1 MAHALSEAELLAL
14 VDRLADGQWHSG
26 EDLAQASG
34 ISRAA
39 LAKRVARLADWQLRV
54 EARQGL
60 GYRLPNA
67 IERLDAPRLRA
78 ALPQLRIDLRTVTD
92 STSTQAMA
100 ASPEADP
107 QVVLAELQ
115 TAGRGRRGRGWVSP
129 FGTQLALS
137 LAWSFDEIPPQ
148 LGALP
153 LAVGVCCAQALRAQG
168 LDAVGLKWPNDIV
181 IRAQSLPPPPASAGA
196 MGAAS
201 GGLRKVGGIL
211 LEHRGEAGG
220 RCRIVAG
227 IGINLSVPALPDDQV
242 QQPWANLDEAL
253 HAAGRPAVSRNALAI
268 ALLRALHELFSR
280 YGTSG
285 FAPWAEAWAAFDVAR
300 DRIVRVMQGEHS
312 FEGRAC
318 GVDADGA
325 LIVDAAGQ
333 RHLLHSGEV
342 SVRM

>member
-1 MAHALSEAELLAL
+1 MAHALSEAELLTL

-39 LAKRVARLADWQLRV
+39 LAKRVARLADWQLQV

-60 GYRLPNA
+60 GYRLPHA
-67 IERLDAPRLRA
+67 IERLDVGRLQA
-78 ALPQLRIDLRTVTD
+78 ALPQLRIDVRTVTD
-92 STSTQAMA
+92 STSTQVMA
-100 ASPEADP
+100 AAPEADP
-107 QVVLAELQ
+107 QVVLAEVQ
-115 TAGRGRRGRGWVSP
+115 TAGRGRRGRSWVSP
-129 FGTQLALS
+129 FGAQLALS

-153 LAVGVCCAQALRAQG
+153 LAVGVCCAQVLRAQG
-168 LDAVGLKWPNDIV
+168 VDAVGLKWPNDIQV
-181 IRAQSLPPPPASAGA
+181 NG
-196 MGAAS
+196 
-201 GGLRKVGGIL
+201 RKLGGIL

-227 IGINLSVPALPDDQV
+227 IGLNLSVPALAEEQV
-242 QQPWANLDEAL
+242 QQPWINLDEAL
-253 HAAGRPAVSRNALAI
+253 RAAGRPSASRNAFAI
-268 ALLRALHELFSR
+268 ELLRALHELFSR

-285 FAPWAEAWAAFDVAR
+285 FAPWSGAWAAFDLTR
-300 DRIVRVMQGEHS
+300 ERIVRVVQGEQS

-318 GVDADGA
+318 GVDGDGA